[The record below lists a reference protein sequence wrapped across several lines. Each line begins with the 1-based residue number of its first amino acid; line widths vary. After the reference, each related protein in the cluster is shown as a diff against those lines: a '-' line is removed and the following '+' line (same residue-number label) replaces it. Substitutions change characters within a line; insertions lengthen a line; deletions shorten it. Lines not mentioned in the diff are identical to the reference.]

1 MSHSLL
7 SKIHPA
13 VVFLYF
19 CLTGGIVL
27 FCMDPILFVT
37 AFLGAAITAVA
48 YAVPW
53 DHRFSGF
60 LCAMVVLFT
69 LGNPLFSHNGQT
81 ILFLLNDRP
90 VTLEAIVYGAVSG
103 VMVAVLLSLSRL
115 FTRYMTADRIHAL
128 FSRISPRLA
137 LFFSMTLRF
146 IPLLTQKAHTV
157 RLTQRSIGKV
167 GEGGMAESIRSEA
180 RVFSVMTGW
189 VLENGIVTADSMA
202 SRGYGIARRTSYSVY
217 RFRAVDSLRLLLL
230 CALSAVTIC
239 GISLGWIGFRWYPS
253 IVPPAVSTRA
263 VASYLAYAILC
274 ILPGIFRLRE
284 VFLWHRLRSVI

>member
-1 MSHSLL
+1 MNHSLL
-7 SKIHPA
+7 SKLHPA
-13 VVFLYF
+13 VAFLYF

-27 FCMDPILFVT
+27 FCMDPVLLFT
-37 AFLGAAITAVA
+37 AFLGAIVTAIA
-48 YAVPW
+48 YDIPW
-53 DHRFSGF
+53 DRRFF
-60 LCAMVVLFT
+60 RLLCAMTVLFT

-90 VTLEAIVYGAVSG
+90 ITLESIVYGGVSG
-103 VMVAVLLSLSRL
+103 AMVAALLSLSRL

-128 FSRISPRLA
+128 CSRISPRLA

-157 RLTQRSIGKV
+157 RLAQRSIGKV
-167 GEGGMAESIRSEA
+167 GEGGMAESIRGEA

-189 VLENGIVTADSMA
+189 ALENGIVTADSMA

-217 RFRAVDSLRLLLL
+217 RFRLADLLRLFLI

-239 GISLGWIGFRWYPS
+239 GISFGWIGFRWYPS
-253 IVPPAVSTRA
+253 IVPPVPSVRA
-263 VASYLAYAILC
+263 VLSYLSYAVLC
-274 ILPGIFRLRE
+274 ILPGILRLRE
-284 VFLWHRLRSVI
+284 VILWHRLRSVI

>member
-19 CLTGGIVL
+19 CLTSGIVL
-27 FCMDPILFVT
+27 FCMDPILLVT

-103 VMVAVLLSLSRL
+103 AMVAVLLSLSRL

-146 IPLLTQKAHTV
+146 IPLLTEKARTV
-157 RLTQRSIGKV
+157 RQAQRSIGKT
-167 GEGGMAESIRSEA
+167 GEGGMVESIRSEA

-202 SRGYGIARRTSYSVY
+202 SVDTASHGVPATLSTDSVRWILSVCFCSARSPLSRSAGFLWVGSDSDGIRRS
-217 RFRAVDSLRLLLL
+217 FRLLYRP
-230 CALSAVTIC
+230 ALSH
-239 GISLGWIGFRWYPS
+239 P
-253 IVPPAVSTRA
+253 
-263 VASYLAYAILC
+263 
-274 ILPGIFRLRE
+274 ILPMPYF
-284 VFLWHRLRSVI
+284 VFCRGSSGFGR